1 VPESRRVTLS
11 DVAEL
16 AGVSATTASYILNGR
31 SDEMRI
37 AVATQE
43 RVRRAAVD
51 LNYRPNLSARNLRT
65 ARTQTVGMITD
76 LVAGGPFAS
85 QMITGASVSARSQDH
100 VILIGES
107 QGDVELEGLL
117 ITEMLDRRVDGIV
130 YAKVVTAQV
139 DVPEVLRNQRAV
151 LLNCVDRSATVP
163 AVLPDDYEGGRSAAA
178 ALLEGG
184 IRGGIHVVGERPLG
198 GAIAGPLRYDGIRDA
213 LRAAGSEVAS
223 EILCGWSV
231 REGFGA
237 VSAFLDG
244 GTVPQALITMN
255 DRLAMGTYQAL
266 ADHGLRVPADVSVV
280 SFDGSDLAQWLRP
293 QLTSVVLPYAELGAR
308 AVDLLLGEH
317 RDTGVTRMSMPVAA
331 GRSVRSLTNAP
342 RS

>member
-1 VPESRRVTLS
+1 VANTRRVTLS

-65 ARTQTVGMITD
+65 ATTRTVGMITD

-85 QMITGASVSARSQDH
+85 QMITGASVAARSQDH

-107 QGDVELEGLL
+107 QGDVELEELL
-117 ITEMLDRRVDGIV
+117 ITEMLDRLVDGIV

-139 DVPEVLRNQRAV
+139 DVPDALRNQRAV
-151 LLNCVDRSATVP
+151 LLNCVDRSASLP
-163 AVLPDDYEGGRSAAA
+163 AVVPDEYEGGRSAAA
-178 ALLEGG
+178 ALLAGG

-198 GAIAGPLRYDGIRDA
+198 GALAGPLRYDGIRDG
-213 LRAAGSEVAS
+213 LRAGGSDVAS
-223 EILCGWSV
+223 EISCGWSV
-231 REGFGA
+231 REGFEA
-237 VSAFLDG
+237 VSAFLEA
-244 GTVPQALITMN
+244 GTVPQGLIAMN
-255 DRLAMGTYQAL
+255 DRVAMGTYQAL
-266 ADHGLRVPADVSVV
+266 AERGLRIPTDVSVV
-280 SFDGSDLAQWLRP
+280 SFDGSDLAEWLRP
-293 QLTSVVLPYAELGAR
+293 MLTSVVLPYAELGAR
-308 AVDLLLGEH
+308 AVDLVLGDH
-317 RDTGVTRMSMPVAA
+317 RDAGVVRMPMPIAP
-331 GRSVRSLTNAP
+331 GRSVRALTSHP
-342 RS
+342 RL

>member
-1 VPESRRVTLS
+1 MPDSRRVTLS

-51 LNYRPNLSARNLRT
+51 LNYRPNPSARNLRT

-130 YAKVVTAQV
+130 YAKVVTTEI
-139 DVPEVLRNQRAV
+139 DVPEVLRTHRAV
-151 LLNCVDRSATVP
+151 LLNCVDRSAVLP
-163 AVLPDDYEGGRSAAA
+163 AVLPDEFEGGRSAAA

-198 GAIAGPLRYDGIRDA
+198 GAIAGPLRFDGIRAA
-213 LRAAGSEVAS
+213 LRAAGSDVAS
-223 EILCGWSV
+223 EIPCGWSV
-231 REGFGA
+231 PEGFKA
-237 VSAFLDG
+237 VTAFLDA

-255 DRLAMGTYQAL
+255 DRVAMGTYQAL
-266 ADHGLRVPADVSVV
+266 ADRGLRVPADVSVV

-293 QLTSVVLPYAELGAR
+293 RLTSIVLPYAELGAR
-308 AVDLLLGEH
+308 AIDLLLGDD
-317 RDTGVTRMSMPVAA
+317 RDTGVTRVPMPVAA
-331 GRSVRSLTNAP
+331 GRSVRKLTTEP

>member
-1 VPESRRVTLS
+1 MSESRRVTLS

-85 QMITGASVSARSQDH
+85 QMITGASVAARSQDH

-130 YAKVVTAQV
+130 YAKVVTTQI
-139 DVPEVLRNQRAV
+139 DVPEALRTHRAV
-151 LLNCVDRSATVP
+151 LLNCLDRSARIP
-163 AVLPDDYEGGRSAAA
+163 AVLPDDYEGGRSAAT

-184 IRGGIHVVGERPLG
+184 IRDGIHVVGERPLG
-198 GAIAGPLRYDGIRDA
+198 GALAGPLRYDGIRDA
-213 LRAAGSEVAS
+213 LHAVGSDVAS
-223 EILCGWSV
+223 EIPCGWQV
-231 REGFGA
+231 REGYNA
-237 VSAFLDG
+237 VSAFLEA
-244 GTVPQALITMN
+244 GTVPRALITMN
-255 DRLAMGTYQAL
+255 DRVAMGTYQAL
-266 ADHGLRVPADVSVV
+266 ADHGLRVPTDVSVV

-308 AVDLLLGEH
+308 AVDLLLGAGRE
-317 RDTGVTRMSMPVAA
+317 TGVTRMPMPVAA
-331 GRSVRSLTNAP
+331 GRSVRMLKNDP
-342 RS
+342 RG